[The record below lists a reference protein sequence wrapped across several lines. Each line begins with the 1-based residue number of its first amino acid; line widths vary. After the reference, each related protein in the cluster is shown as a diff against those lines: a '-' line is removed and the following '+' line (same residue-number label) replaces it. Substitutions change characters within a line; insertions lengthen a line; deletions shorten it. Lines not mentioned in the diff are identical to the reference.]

1 MLKSVASILGIVLI
15 TLGFRIPE
23 DMEPKVNWPKFSR
36 EAHRGGRGLVPENT
50 IPAMLNALNR
60 NITTLE
66 MDCQVTS
73 DNQVILSHDAKINP
87 QFSLTE
93 SGNEISPE
101 KADSLILYQ
110 MNYDQIKKFDV
121 GSKLNEKFP
130 RQEKI
135 KACIPLL
142 SDLIDSV
149 QNRIKLN
156 KREQV
161 FYNIETKISPEGD
174 NKLHPE
180 PEKFVDLLMEVIKKK
195 GIGEWVIIQS
205 FDPRTLEIVHKK
217 YPGTKISFLTSTGS
231 LSENLKKLSF
241 IPDVYSPA
249 YALADQQLI
258 KEAHQ
263 KGLKVIPWTV
273 NKKAKIDELTK
284 MGIDGVITDYPD
296 FF

>member
-1 MLKSVASILGIVLI
+1 MEIKS
-15 TLGFRIPE
+15 TLPR
-23 DMEPKVNWPKFSR
+23 FSR

-66 MDCQVTS
+66 MDCQITA
-73 DNQVILSHDAKINP
+73 DNKVIVSHDAKINP

-93 SGNEISPE
+93 SGKEISPE
-101 KADSLILYQ
+101 EAESLVFYQ
-110 MNYDQIKKFDV
+110 MNYDQIRKFDV
-121 GSKLNEKFP
+121 GLKVNQKFP

-135 KACIPLL
+135 KTYIPLL

-149 QNRIKLN
+149 QNDIKLN
-156 KREQV
+156 KRKQV

-180 PEKFVDLLMEVIKKK
+180 PEKFVNLLMDVIKQK
-195 GIGEWVIIQS
+195 GIGQWVIIQS
-205 FDPRTLEIVHKK
+205 FDPRTLEIVHSK
-217 YPGTKISFLTSTGS
+217 YPGTKTSFLTSTGN
-231 LSENLKKLSF
+231 LSENLNRLSF

-249 YALADQQLI
+249 YKLVDQQLI
-258 KEAHQ
+258 KGCHE

-273 NKKAKIDELTK
+273 NEKAKIDELTK
-284 MGIDGVITDYPD
+284 MGTDGIITDFPNL
-296 FF
+296 F